1 MYCLKAQTNNRT
13 NIEVTEVIAV
23 KVLKHLS
30 SHQKGMHIIGAD
42 PDSLDLP
49 NYRGQPGFEKN
60 PSTIEMLCQ
69 ATMSNKMKE

>member
-49 NYRGQPGFEKN
+49 NYRGQPGFEKKI
-60 PSTIEMLCQ
+60 PVLLRCSAKQPCPIR
-69 ATMSNKMKE
+69 

>member
-49 NYRGQPGFEKN
+49 NYRGQPGFEKI
-60 PSTIEMLCQ
+60 PVLLRCSAKQPCPIR
-69 ATMSNKMKE
+69 